1 LKKTGIFKNYFG
13 AEIALSDEISTYIF
27 EELIKSP
34 YLESIQQL
42 TKANSRFMT
51 DNRLYFN
58 DLNEFRV
65 AIYTGDFSQF
75 SVKSQKDVY
84 VSYSRINLFPTIGSG
99 LDITNLLGGYIAGQ
113 QIQCVEYAFCI
124 T

>member
-1 LKKTGIFKNYFG
+1 
-13 AEIALSDEISTYIF
+13 
-27 EELIKSP
+27 
-34 YLESIQQL
+34 
-42 TKANSRFMT
+42 MT

-84 VSYSRINLFPTIGSG
+84 VSYSRINLFQEQ
-99 LDITNLLGGYIAGQ
+99 LVQD
-113 QIQCVEYAFCI
+113 
-124 T
+124 